1 MAGNTLHNDKSCHVA
16 TGHWHDIAYWTLMAV
31 ACAVFLLMNVLTTLK
46 EDDLAYSLVEG
57 PWTPVHTVADW
68 LRSFAYHYSHSNGRL
83 ADLVAM
89 LFSGLLGK
97 AAFNVCNTLVFG
109 LLLHVLSLLVTGRRS
124 LLVVAMMLAVVGTC
138 YPVPGETMLWM
149 AGSCNYMWAI
159 TASLWLALAV
169 SRAGDMGWG
178 RGLLLA
184 VGAFVAGAFNE
195 ATSFGFLL
203 GAGLYYACNSSRIN
217 RAALLV
223 WLGYLLGVLW
233 LVASPGAWMRAAD
246 GGIVIDLPLA
256 DLLYSRW
263 NIFSEKM
270 WRFYL
275 PVLAVVTA
283 IVLLL
288 ARRGGA
294 IRRSPWPHVLVAL
307 ALVMLALGVNH
318 ERAYAPLV
326 TVAFIL
332 LAVVADRVLRRWPWA
347 RVALIVVSLALAVFT
362 FGRGVKM
369 LQEYKVYDDA
379 TITEVVNAPDQAIVR
394 ERQFDGYSRFVKP
407 MNFSSTRF
415 FAHEIIYRAY
425 FNKKNVQFVS
435 DSVYVRFH
443 EGRLLDGA
451 LSEVLP
457 SDRPDLVGPVYT
469 FPDQDY
475 AAILIKTPNL
485 PCTFQIAR
493 FYRFS
498 VCGESADPTDMAR
511 RHRYGLPTDYDPHG
525 FYPIVYQGQCY
536 LITDVTDP
544 FDVKMV
550 FPLSMP
556 PAPQE
561 ITLGARP

>member
-1 MAGNTLHNDKSCHVA
+1 MNPLTA
-16 TGHWHDIAYWTLMAV
+16 TSRNAMSSRWHDAAYWVLIAV
-31 ACAVFLLMNVLTTLK
+31 ACAVFLVMNILTTLK
-46 EDDLAYSLVEG
+46 EDDLAYSLIEG
-57 PWTPVHTVADW
+57 LWTPVHSLGDW
-68 LRSFAYHYSHSNGRL
+68 LQSYIYHYSHSNGRL

-89 LFSGLLGK
+89 LFCGLLGK
-97 AAFNVCNTLVFG
+97 TVFNLCNTLVFG
-109 LLLHVLSLLVTGRRS
+109 LLLHLLSLVTTGRRS
-124 LLVVAMMLAVVGTC
+124 LLPVALFLAVTGTC
-138 YPVPGETMLWM
+138 YPVPGETMLWL
-149 AGSCNYMWAI
+149 AGSCNYLWAI
-159 TASLWLALAV
+159 TASVALV
-169 SRAGDMGWG
+169 YVLQRADGMGWG

-203 GAGLYYACNSSRIN
+203 GMVLYYACNRQRFN
-217 RAALLV
+217 RASALA
-223 WLGYLLGVLW
+223 LGAYLLGVLL
-233 LVASPGAWMRAAD
+233 LVASPGAWSRAAE
-246 GGIVIDLPLA
+246 GGLVYDLPVA

-263 NIFSEKM
+263 CIFTEKM

-275 PVLAVVTA
+275 PVLALVAGLV
-283 IVLLL
+283 VLLSK
-288 ARRGGA
+288 RGSA
-294 IRRSPWPHVLVAL
+294 VKQSPWPYVFVAL
-307 ALVMLALGVNH
+307 LLVMLALGVNH

-332 LAVVADRVLRRWPWA
+332 LAMVADRVLRRWPWA
-347 RVALIVVSLALAVFT
+347 RVALIVVSLSLAVFT

-379 TITEVVNAPDQAIVR
+379 AITEVVNAPDQAIVR
-394 ERQFDGYSRFVKP
+394 ERQFEGYSRFVKP

-451 LSEVLP
+451 VSEVLP
-457 SDRPDLVGPVYT
+457 SDHPELVGPVYS

-485 PCTFQIAR
+485 PCTFQTAR

-498 VCGESADPTDMAR
+498 ICGDSADPTDMAR

-536 LITDVTDP
+536 LITDVADP

-550 FPLSMP
+550 FPLTMP

-561 ITLGARP
+561 ITLGARQ